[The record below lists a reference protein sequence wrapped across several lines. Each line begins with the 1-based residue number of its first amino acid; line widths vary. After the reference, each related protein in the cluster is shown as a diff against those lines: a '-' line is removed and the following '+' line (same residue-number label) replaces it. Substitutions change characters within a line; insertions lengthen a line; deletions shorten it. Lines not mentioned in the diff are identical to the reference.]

1 MLKWCCDVVLT
12 LEWRHYNVAS
22 LFSNKGLN
30 VINREKKHYTEWQI
44 SYRVRVHRMRYTSQ
58 IYYPEFF
65 AFV

>member
-30 VINREKKHYTEWQI
+30 VINREKKALYWVANILQGESAPHAL
-44 SYRVRVHRMRYTSQ
+44 H
-58 IYYPEFF
+58 
-65 AFV
+65 